1 MFLQIDVFTSL
12 CRSVFCKKRLYF
24 GYKNKNEA
32 AYAAARKGKETKMNT
47 DKIYAEAIANEY
59 SVKDTSKVVA
69 LKKLDRN
76 AKRPANIFAYTFG
89 TIMTLVFGTGMCLA
103 MKVIGGGSALMTG
116 VGIGVGVLG
125 MAGVAVNYP
134 IYKKLLNNGKK
145 KYGSDIVRLAKEIAD
160 ENK

>member
-1 MFLQIDVFTSL
+1 MLLRVVLFFV
-12 CRSVFCKKRLYF
+12 KR
-24 GYKNKNEA
+24 GYTLGTKNKNEA

-59 SVKDTSKVVA
+59 SVKDASKVVA
-69 LKKLDRN
+69 LKKLDRK

-134 IYKKLLNNGKK
+134 IYKKFLNNGKK

>member
-1 MFLQIDVFTSL
+1 MRQPE
-12 CRSVFCKKRLYF
+12 RER
-24 GYKNKNEA
+24 
-32 AYAAARKGKETKMNT
+32 RQKMNT

-69 LKKLDRN
+69 LKKLDRK

-89 TIMTLVFGTGMCLA
+89 TIMTLVFGTGICLA

-134 IYKKLLNNGKK
+134 IYKKFLNNGKK